1 MGLEGGVILCP
12 FNTPP
17 FSYRGVGKCL
27 AQLYQQTRVP
37 SDYKRLQFK
46 KRAGGRQNFKFDTS
60 ARPAHPLKA
69 EIFSRLTLL
78 LSQDQ
83 KNNRDLTSPS
93 PLKIRAS
100 DRATMAA
107 SALFYS
113 ES

>member
-1 MGLEGGVILCP
+1 MGLRGGVILCP

-46 KRAGGRQNFKFDTS
+46 KSGRGRQNFKFPAL

-69 EIFSRLTLL
+69 HIFFCLTLL

-83 KNNRDLTSPS
+83 KNNRHLTSAY

-107 SALFYS
+107 RALFYS